1 MDRLLPF
8 GRKIWILDALAVV
21 WVIVWVVLG
30 FRVAEEVRG
39 LTALSA
45 TISETGRGV
54 EQVGDALGG
63 LSGVPFVGGQ
73 LGQAAQEVREVGR
86 STQESGRQAR
96 DSAESLSVL
105 LGVSVGLIPSS
116 ALFLFY
122 FPSRVTMERER
133 QALRRLLERA
143 QDDPELNR
151 LLQRRSLATMSY
163 RQLEGANRDVLSR
176 AG

>member
-8 GRKIWILDALAVV
+8 GRKIWILDALAVL
-21 WVIVWVVLG
+21 WVILWIVLG

-39 LTALSA
+39 LTALSQ
-45 TISETGRGV
+45 TITETGQGV
-54 EQVGDALGG
+54 EQVGGALDG
-63 LSGVPFVGGQ
+63 LSGVPLVGGQ
-73 LGQAAQEVREVGR
+73 VGRAAREVQEVGR

-96 DSAESLSVL
+96 QSAQSLGVL

-133 QALRRLLERA
+133 QALRRLLDRSRA
-143 QDDPELNR
+143 DPELDR

-163 RQLEGANRDVLSR
+163 RQLESADRDVLRR